1 MTTFGLPNSM
11 FLVFVAT
18 ILAGSIG
25 AIHYLIVHV
34 IMGKPFAE
42 IPPPIVREKP
52 EVAAGRADS
61 GESRG

>member
-1 MTTFGLPNSM
+1 MTTFGLPMSM

-25 AIHYLIVHV
+25 AIHYVIWHV

-42 IPPPIVREKP
+42 VLPPVVRENP
-52 EVAAGRADS
+52 DVARGADEGGS
-61 GESRG
+61 HV

>member
-1 MTTFGLPNSM
+1 MTTFGLPTSM

-52 EVAAGRADS
+52 EVAAGGAGS